1 MSSGPGDDPAA
12 DMEMSSKE
20 AAAYL
25 SGPAGYTLNAKF
37 VRGLRYL
44 EIGPIVEKRGSRL
57 VYRKSALDAFLSE
70 NGTDP
75 EVWIQ
80 GGWKKVADQLRG
92 IAEATGD
99 TGFGPLI
106 ETLDERGP
114 RDGWDPDLAGEPGSP

>member
-1 MSSGPGDDPAA
+1 MPPASAGDPTA

-25 SGPAGYTLNAKF
+25 SGPAGYTLTAKF

-44 EIGPIVEKRGSRL
+44 DIGPMVEKRGGRL

-70 NGTDP
+70 NGKDP

-92 IAEATGD
+92 IAEVTGD
-99 TGFGPLI
+99 AGFDQMI
-106 ETLDERGP
+106 ETLDKRGP
-114 RDGWDPDLAGEPGSP
+114 QDGWDIEE

>member
-1 MSSGPGDDPAA
+1 MDELNS

-44 EIGPIVEKRGSRL
+44 DIGPVVEKRGSRL

-70 NGTDP
+70 NGSDP

-99 TGFGPLI
+99 AGFDQMI
-106 ETLDERGP
+106 ETLEKRGP
-114 RDGWDPDLAGEPGSP
+114 QDDWDPSQAK